1 MATATKKA
9 PKSQKS
15 KQVLEHLNKQTAN
28 FGVLYMKLHHYH
40 WYVTGPNFFTLHEKF
55 EALYNETTLVMD
67 ELAERMLAIGGK
79 PVSTLKNMLSLAS
92 INEAIGGESAEA
104 MVKEL
109 VSDLEMLLGELE
121 EAAEAAEESGDAP
134 TADLLVA
141 KQEWLEK
148 TAWMLKAYTS

>member
-9 PKSQKS
+9 PKNQKS

-40 WYVTGPNFFTLHEKF
+40 WYVAGPNFFTLHEKF
-55 EALYNETTLVMD
+55 EQLYNEATLIMD

-79 PVSTLKNMLSLAS
+79 PVSTLKNMLSIAS
-92 INEAIGGESAEA
+92 ISEAIGGESAEA

-109 VSDLEMLLGELE
+109 IADLELLLGELE
-121 EAAEAAEESGDAP
+121 EASESAEESGDSP
-134 TADLLVA
+134 TADMLIA

-148 TAWMLKAYTS
+148 TNWMLKAYIS